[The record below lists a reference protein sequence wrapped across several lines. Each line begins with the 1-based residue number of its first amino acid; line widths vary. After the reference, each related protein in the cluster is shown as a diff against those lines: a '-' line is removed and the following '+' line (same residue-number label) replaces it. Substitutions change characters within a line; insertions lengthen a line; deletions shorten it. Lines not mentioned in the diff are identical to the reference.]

1 MKMMPAVNKVAPSKK
16 RQTTMPAD
24 WVQPDKVIKL
34 GTKPGLKYDVTNFE
48 VKAGSKIRLIF
59 NNNDDMTHNVVIVK
73 PGSADDVA
81 NLALQLGL
89 KGSQMSFVPNNANVL
104 FHTSLLQPE
113 SSESIYFSAPLT
125 PGEYTFICT
134 FPGHASVMRGI
145 IKVVP

>member
-1 MKMMPAVNKVAPSKK
+1 
-16 RQTTMPAD
+16 
-24 WVQPDKVIKL
+24 
-34 GTKPGLKYDVTNFE
+34 VTNFE
-48 VKAGSKIRLIF
+48 VTAGSKIRLIF

-73 PGSADDVA
+73 PGSADEIA

-89 KGSQMSFVPNNANVL
+89 KGSQMSFVPASSNVL

-113 SSESIYFSAPLT
+113 SSESIYFTAPST

-145 IKVVP
+145 IKVVS